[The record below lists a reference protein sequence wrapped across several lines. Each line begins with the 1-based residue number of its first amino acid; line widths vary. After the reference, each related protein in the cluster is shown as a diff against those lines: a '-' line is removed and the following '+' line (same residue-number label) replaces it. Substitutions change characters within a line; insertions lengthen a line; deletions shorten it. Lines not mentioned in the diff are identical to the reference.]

1 MSQKKDIIVVGAG
14 PVGCVLALYLAKRG
28 HPVHVFERRADLR
41 KDPKAAGRSINLA
54 LSVRGFLALDEVG
67 AGEVI
72 REEAIAMK
80 GRMIHDVD
88 GTQHLHPYGRDDQA
102 IYSVSRV
109 GLNRTL
115 LEVAAAHPNISLS
128 FSKRCIGADLDK
140 PSASFV
146 DEITRNTSMF
156 SADFVFGTD
165 GSASAV
171 RNSMMDT
178 RHFHCN
184 QDLLSHGYKEL
195 CIPAATGGGGFD
207 MEKHALHIWPRG
219 KYMLIALPNPDGT
232 FTCTLFLP
240 QEGEP
245 SFASLDS
252 VAKARGFFAEV
263 FADALARMPTFDA
276 DFQENPTS
284 SLVTIRCGPWQ
295 QNQRVCL
302 LGDAAHAVVPF
313 YGQGLN
319 AGFQDC
325 TVLNNLLDE
334 SDGDWGLCLARF
346 SDEHKKNGDA
356 IADLALHNFIVMRDL
371 VNDARFNLQKKIE
384 RQVHDWYP
392 DYLPLYSMV
401 SFSHTP
407 YAKAVEYGK
416 AQDRLMD
423 GILEL
428 PDIEQRWTEPEV
440 ESVIRQKVEGFLK
453 ERKGSQAGE

>member
-1 MSQKKDIIVVGAG
+1 MTKQKDILVVGAG

-28 HPVHVFERRADLR
+28 HQVRVFERRADLR

-67 AGEVI
+67 AGDVV

-80 GRMIHDVD
+80 GRMIHDLD
-88 GTQHLHPYGRDDQA
+88 GTQHLHPYGRADEA

-115 LEVAAAHPNISLS
+115 LEVAAAHPNISLT
-128 FSKRCIGADLDK
+128 FSKRCTSADLDQ
-140 PSASFV
+140 PGASFL
-146 DEITRNTSMF
+146 DEITQDTIRET
-156 SADFVFGTD
+156 ADLVFGTD
-165 GSASAV
+165 GSASAI

-178 RHFHCN
+178 LGSSSS
-184 QDLLSHGYKEL
+184 QDVLSHGYKEL
-195 CIPAATGGGGFD
+195 CIPAAKGGLFE

-252 VAKARGFFAEV
+252 VDKARAFFSDV
-263 FADALARMPTFDA
+263 FEDGLKRMPTFDA
-276 DFQENPTS
+276 DFQDNPTS
-284 SLVTIRCGPWQ
+284 SLTTIRCGPWQ
-295 QNQRVCL
+295 QKGHICL

-325 TVLNNLLDE
+325 TVLNALLDE
-334 SDGDWGLCLARF
+334 TNGNWGECLKRF

-371 VNDARFNLQKKIE
+371 VNDARFNLQKAIE
-384 RQVHDWYP
+384 RQIHEWYP
-392 DYLPLYSMV
+392 DYVPLYSMV

-407 YAKAVEYGK
+407 YAKAVEYGN
-416 AQDRLMD
+416 AQDQLMD
-423 GILEL
+423 AILDHPKMEDDWQTPQMEAL
-428 PDIEQRWTEPEV
+428 
-440 ESVIRQKVEGFLK
+440 IREKVEAFLG
-453 ERKGSQAGE
+453 ERHGV